1 MRTKQDQGMP
11 IAPES
16 AVGTLTD
23 GARWVNRPR
32 DNTLDPANAVN
43 AGLKPGKRLGGM
55 TQTRFELLEPLGTGG
70 MGVVFLAQDTVLDRK
85 VAIKFLRRK
94 DLNTK
99 EAFGRVQHEA
109 QACARL
115 NHENIVRMFDIG
127 QDEGHPF
134 LVMEHLEGHPLDV
147 IMRRAR
153 ETNEAVVDV
162 RRAVRLMIDVAKG
175 LSHAHRAGIVHRDL
189 KPSNVFITRD
199 GTAKVLD
206 FGVAQMTADS
216 DVAGEYFLGTPQY
229 MSPEQW
235 HGHVQDGQT
244 DIWAAGVIFF
254 ELLTGVSPFT
264 GHHIA
269 ELRNAVLSSDPSP
282 SLRGL
287 RPELPEEA
295 EEIAKRALEKE
306 KSARFGS
313 ADDLLDE
320 LVALEVLLEHAL
332 RGQSNTGASNT
343 GASSPDLEASPASFR
358 QRRAHRL
365 PANAERRQITAMACS
380 FSSTRSAEALDDSVG
395 EFFEACATIVH
406 QLEGTILSSLGRQ
419 VVACFGYPRAH
430 EDSAQRALRA
440 ASLIVD
446 AFRPDDHRRSG
457 GACVGVAT
465 GPCIPLAVDPE
476 TAPLRMQGEVLDIA
490 QSLERRAR
498 PNEILTERPT
508 QMLVQGTFELALLDD
523 VAPEDGTAPQH
534 LYRLL
539 RRKENRIRFNPIA
552 AGNVTPL
559 VGRGSELD
567 ELRRLWKL
575 AGGGKGQFAL
585 VVGEAGIGKSR
596 LLEQHLEALAT
607 EGHRFVRC
615 QCWPHSQ
622 GSPLQPILEGLEHSV
637 GLDPN
642 ASPLEKAALLGLPTQ
657 DAAAPPM
664 SRNASL
670 LKHQMLEALVGW
682 FQRLAEQEPLLLVL
696 EDAHWAD
703 SITLELLERWL
714 SRLGGMR
721 AMVLVTARPEFQP
734 LWTRSS
740 ILHHLAPPRLSPSES
755 AALIGFAGRGRHLP
769 AAIVEQVVQRADGVP
784 LFIEE
789 LTYSVVDALQKGG
802 NEHSSWVGAVP
813 ATLEA
818 LLRARLDTLPEPG
831 RELARVA
838 SVLGREMNYDLLRAM
853 CPLSEESLRIGL
865 LQLVETGIFR
875 PIGPISRATCRF
887 KHALVQEAA
896 YQSLVKQERQE
907 LHQRAAE
914 VLVSQFSQIAEQN
927 PEIAARHFAEAMR
940 PEEACVYLEK
950 AAKQAMQ
957 RSANI
962 DALNHYAR
970 AMAQLDLL
978 PSSSGRDRRE
988 LLLKAQL
995 AGVYLAEH
1003 GLESNRVRETLSRIR
1018 ELAERYDGDE
1028 QSFWALLSIQ
1038 QLDHVRG
1045 EHRTGR
1051 ELAAQLMVR
1060 AEKAAHQGMI
1070 LAAYKAKVS
1079 SALFC
1084 GDLTVCRN
1092 DAEAGIRLYEAEAG
1106 GAIRVHMG
1114 ADVGAMLHLYLGWT
1128 FWLLGEP
1135 DQAIRHCHEGVRI
1148 ARKYDHP
1155 ASLTIRLLLLASQHN
1170 DRGEFAEAR
1179 ALIDE
1184 ILSLCEEYGFHF
1196 VGAAARV
1203 VRACTQIESG
1213 EREGVAELQA
1223 ALAHRASM
1231 GATVGFTRYISVL
1244 AHGQLQ
1250 IGALDEAMLSVDK
1263 AMEISERT
1271 GEHYCDAELLRLKG
1285 EILVAMGTSNDGRAA
1300 RVFEQGLE
1308 RARDQHARSWELRL
1322 ACSYGRLLA
1331 RQGRMAEA
1339 KTLLAPVLA
1348 SFTEGHGTR
1357 DLRMARALAE
1367 SCP

>member
-1 MRTKQDQGMP
+1 MRTKKNEGMP
-11 IAPES
+11 IVPES

-23 GARWVNRPR
+23 GARWANRR
-32 DNTLDPANAVN
+32 DNALEPANAVN
-43 AGLKPGKRLGGM
+43 TGLKPGRRLGGM

-94 DLNTK
+94 DLNSA

-134 LVMEHLEGHPLDV
+134 LVMEYLEGHPLDV
-147 IMRRAR
+147 LMRRAR
-153 ETNEAVVDV
+153 ETNEALVDV

-235 HGHVQDGQT
+235 HGQVQDGQT

-269 ELRNAVLSSDPSP
+269 ELRNAVLSPDPSP

-295 EEIAKRALEKE
+295 EEIATRALEKD
-306 KSARFGS
+306 KNARFGS

-320 LVALEVLLEHAL
+320 LVALEVLLVQDLH
-332 RGQSNTGASNT
+332 GQSTANF
-343 GASSPDLEASPASFR
+343 PR
-358 QRRAHRL
+358 RRAPRL
-365 PANAERRQITAMACS
+365 TANAERRQITAMVCS
-380 FSSTRSAEALDDSVG
+380 LSSTRTDESVG
-395 EFFEACATIVH
+395 EFFEACATIVR
-406 QLEGTILSSLGRQ
+406 QLEGRILSSLGSQ

-430 EDSAQRALRA
+430 EDSAERALRA

-446 AFRPDDHRRSG
+446 AFRPDDHEPSR

-476 TAPLRMQGEVLDIA
+476 AAPLRMQGEVLDVA

-498 PNEILTERPT
+498 PNEILMERAT
-508 QMLVQGTFELALLDD
+508 RLLVQGAFELDEV
-523 VAPEDGTAPQH
+523 VAQDGIASHPS
-534 LYRLL
+534 YRLL

-559 VGRGSELD
+559 VGRASELD
-567 ELRRLWKL
+567 ELRVLWST
-575 AGGGKGQFAL
+575 ASSGKGQFVL
-585 VVGEAGIGKSR
+585 ITGEAGIGKSR
-596 LLEQHLEALAT
+596 LLEQHLEGLAA
-607 EGHRFVRC
+607 EGHRLVRC

-622 GSPLQPILEGLEHSV
+622 SSALQPILEGLEHSM

-657 DAAAPPM
+657 DVAALPM
-664 SRNASL
+664 SRNANL
-670 LKHQMLEALVGW
+670 LKLQMLEALVGL
-682 FQRLAEQEPLLLVL
+682 FQRLADQEPLLLVL

-703 SITLELLERWL
+703 SITLDLLERWL
-714 SRLGGMR
+714 SGLAGMR

-734 LWTRSS
+734 IWARSS
-740 ILHHLAPPRLSPSES
+740 LLHHLDPCRLSPSES
-755 AALIGFAGRGRHLP
+755 AALVAFAGRGRHLP
-769 AAIVEQVVQRADGVP
+769 AALVEQVVQRADGVP

-789 LTYSVVDALQKGG
+789 LTYSVLDALQKGG
-802 NEHSSWVGAVP
+802 NGPSPWVGVVP

-818 LLRARLDTLPEPG
+818 LLRARLDNLPEPG

-838 SVLGREMNYDLLRAM
+838 SVLGREMNYDLLRVM

-887 KHALVQEAA
+887 KHVLVQEAA

-927 PEIAARHFAEAMR
+927 PEIAARHFAEAKR
-940 PEEACVYLEK
+940 PEEACVYFEK
-950 AAKQAMQ
+950 AAKQARQ
-957 RSANI
+957 RSANV
-962 DALNHYAR
+962 DALHHFAR
-970 AMAQLDLL
+970 AMAQLGLL
-978 PSSSGRDRRE
+978 PWSSGRDRRE

-995 AGVYLAEH
+995 AGVYLAED
-1003 GLESNRVRETLSRIR
+1003 GLESSRVRETLSRIR
-1018 ELAERYDGDE
+1018 ELAERYEGDE
-1028 QSFWALLSIQ
+1028 QSFWALCSLQ
-1038 QLDHVRG
+1038 QLNHVQG
-1045 EHRTGR
+1045 EQRTGR
-1051 ELAAQLMVR
+1051 ELAFKLMAR
-1060 AEKAAHQGMI
+1060 AEKAEHQGMM
-1070 LAAYKAKVS
+1070 LAAYTGKVA
-1079 SALFC
+1079 SALLC
-1084 GDLTVCRN
+1084 GDLTTCRN
-1092 DAEAGIRLYEAEAG
+1092 DAEAGIRLYEAQPQ
-1106 GAIRVHMG
+1106 GAIRFHVG
-1114 ADVGAMLHLYLGWT
+1114 ANVGAMLHVYLGCAL
-1128 FWLLGEP
+1128 WLLGQP
-1135 DQAIRHCHEGVRI
+1135 DQAIRHCQEGVRI

-1155 ASLTIRLLLLASQHN
+1155 ASLTIRLLLLALQYN
-1170 DRGEFAEAR
+1170 ECGEYPEAR
-1179 ALIDE
+1179 ATVDE
-1184 ILSLCEEYGFHF
+1184 ILRLCEEYGLHF
-1196 VGAAARV
+1196 ISSQTRV
-1203 VRACTQIESG
+1203 IRACTQVHCG
-1213 EREGVAELQA
+1213 EREGVDELQA
-1223 ALAHRASM
+1223 ALEGRASM
-1231 GATVGFTRYISVL
+1231 GGTLAFTRYLSVL
-1244 AHGQLQ
+1244 AYGQLQ
-1250 IGALDEAMLSVDK
+1250 NGALDEAMLSVDK

-1271 GEHYCDAELLRLKG
+1271 GERYCDAELLRLKG
-1285 EILVAMGTSNDGRAA
+1285 EILFAMDTSDLHRVARH
-1300 RVFEQGLE
+1300 FERGLE
-1308 RARDQHARSWELRL
+1308 VARGQHARSWELRL
-1322 ACSYGRLLA
+1322 SCSYGRLLA
-1331 RQGRMAEA
+1331 SHGKTAEA
-1339 KTLLAPVLA
+1339 KALLAPVLA
-1348 SFTEGHGTR
+1348 NFMEGHGTR
-1357 DLRMARALAE
+1357 DLRRARTLL
-1367 SCP
+1367 SSWD